1 MHVVYIHQHFAT
13 PRDALGTRSYELAQ
27 RLIAGGHQITMIC
40 GATTMSGEFSETAE
54 RVTEEVVDGIKVLRV
69 NESYSNSMGFMD
81 RVFSFTRFAA
91 TAGRLA
97 TSCKGDVVF
106 ATSTPLTVGIPGVIA
121 KVRSKAPFVFEV
133 RDLWPDLPI
142 AMGAITNPAVIFALR
157 RLERFTYKR
166 ADHIVALAPGM
177 KEGVVS
183 TGYPADRVSTIP
195 NGCDTDLFQVSDE
208 TLTDPRFEAGADGL
222 RIVYPGVLGNANG
235 LDDVFDAL
243 RVLRKRNVSG
253 VHLHLI
259 GGGGE
264 KDHLLERRVAD
275 RLESYVTF
283 HNPIPKQD
291 LAALLPRFD
300 IGLMTLRNVPEF
312 HFGTSPNKFFDFL
325 AAGLPVLN
333 NYPGWVAGMIEKAD
347 CGVVVEAENAEALAD
362 AMVDLRNRRAELPA
376 MGRRARQL
384 AETEF
389 SRDQLGSQFV
399 DMLTSVVAREA
410 K

>member
-13 PRDALGTRSYELAQ
+13 PRDALGTRSYELSQ
-27 RLIAGGHQITMIC
+27 RLIAGGHEVTMIC
-40 GATTMSGEFSETAE
+40 GATTMSGDFAETAE
-54 RVTEEVVDGIKVLRV
+54 RVTEEIVDGIKVLRV

-142 AMGAITNPAVIFALR
+142 AMGAITNPAMIFALR
-157 RLERFTYKR
+157 RLERFTYRR

-177 KEGVVS
+177 KEGVIAA
-183 TGYPADRVSTIP
+183 GYPADRISTIP
-195 NGCDTDLFQVSDE
+195 NGCDTVLFQVSDE
-208 TLTDPRFEAGADGL
+208 PLTDARFAAGSDGL

-243 RVLRKRNVSG
+243 AVLRKRNESG
-253 VHLHLI
+253 IHLHLI

-264 KDHLLERRVAD
+264 KDHLLERHVAD
-275 RLESYVTF
+275 RLEDYVTF
-283 HNPIPKQD
+283 HAPIPKEE
-291 LAALLPRFD
+291 LAKVLPRFD
-300 IGLMTLRNVPEF
+300 VGLMTLRNVPEF
-312 HFGTSPNKFFDFL
+312 HYGTSPNKFFDFL

-333 NYPGWVAGMIEKAD
+333 NYPGWVAGMIEKAE
-347 CGVVVEAENAEALAD
+347 CGVVVEAENPEALAD
-362 AMVDLRNRRAELPA
+362 AMVEFRNRRSELPA
-376 MGRRARQL
+376 MGKRSRML

-389 SRDQLGSQFV
+389 SRDLLGRQFV
-399 DMLTSVVAREA
+399 DMLTSVVSKES